1 MYSSQTLMQVAELHT
16 KNLDQ
21 GFLSTLGP
29 KFLFLMY
36 RAIDECEAS
45 VLIVENDPSGVAKG
59 FVTGAEGMRSIYHQ
73 MLKSLPALIVA
84 LLPSLL
90 NPIKVWRILEILLHS
105 KHSAEKQ
112 NLPSYELLSIAVR
125 PDHRGQGVSE
135 RPDSGLINHCRSR
148 GIHSFRIIV
157 GENLHPAHRF
167 YQRMGAHVVG
177 DVQVHGGQRSL
188 VYAQAVN

>member
-1 MYSSQTLMQVAELHT
+1 MHSSQTLMQVANLHAR
-16 KNLDQ
+16 NLDQ

-36 RAIDECEAS
+36 QAIDECEAS
-45 VLIVENDPSGVAKG
+45 VLIVENDPSGVSMG
-59 FVTGAEGMRSIYHQ
+59 FVTGAEGMRPIFRQ
-73 MLKSLPALIVA
+73 MLKRLPVLIVA

-105 KHSAEKQ
+105 KHSKEIK
-112 NLPSYELLSIAVR
+112 NLPPYELLSIAVD
-125 PDHRGQGVSE
+125 PYYRGQGVSE
-135 RPDSGLINHCRSR
+135 RLYSGLVSHCHSR

-167 YQRMGAHVVG
+167 YRRMGAHVVG
-177 DVQVHGGQRSL
+177 DVQVHGGQNSL
-188 VYAQAVN
+188 VYAQLTG